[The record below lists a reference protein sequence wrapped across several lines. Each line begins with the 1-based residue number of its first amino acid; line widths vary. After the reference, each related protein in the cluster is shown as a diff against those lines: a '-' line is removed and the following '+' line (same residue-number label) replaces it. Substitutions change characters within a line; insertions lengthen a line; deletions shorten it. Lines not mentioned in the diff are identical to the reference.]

1 MPKGTF
7 TAVFVVSLAVLC
19 PPEVSAQV
27 PIPDT
32 AASRYIGQTVTVEG
46 LVVSVHTSRAGNA
59 FLNFGAAY
67 PNQVFSVVIF
77 RAAAARFGDL
87 HRWEGKRVRVTGRIQ
102 LYQGKPEIIL
112 RDPEAIAVA
121 P

>member
-1 MPKGTF
+1 MTSLPKGTF
-7 TAVFVVSLAVLC
+7 TAVFVVSLAILC
-19 PPEVSAQV
+19 PPGVSAQV
-27 PIPDT
+27 SIPDT
-32 AASRYIGQTVTVEG
+32 AASRYVGQTVTVEG
-46 LVVSVHTSRAGNA
+46 LIVSVHTSRGGNS

-77 RAAAARFGDL
+77 RDAAARFGDL

-112 RDPEAIAVA
+112 NDPEALK
-121 P
+121 